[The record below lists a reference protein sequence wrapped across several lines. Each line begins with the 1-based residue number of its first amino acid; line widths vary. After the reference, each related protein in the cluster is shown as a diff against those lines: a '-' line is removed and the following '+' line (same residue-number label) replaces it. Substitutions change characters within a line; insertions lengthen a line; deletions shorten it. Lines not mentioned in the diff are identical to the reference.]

1 MTSALWIT
9 GDFCLIKNSYAKD
22 RLRNQG
28 EVCYQKCNEDKRA
41 EKFPS
46 CEKIKDWKKEIWQN
60 KMRESDQTSLT
71 PIKFLF

>member
-46 CEKIKDWKKEIWQN
+46 CEKIKRLEKGNLAK
-60 KMRESDQTSLT
+60 
-71 PIKFLF
+71 